1 MLLKASKENGYR
13 PEENLNFETQAR
25 GQHDAKMFWGSL
37 ELLNRLSQALSW
49 GQRQSYVKFGSKWV
63 L

>member
-25 GQHDAKMFWGSL
+25 GQHVGVIGIV
-37 ELLNRLSQALSW
+37 E
-49 GQRQSYVKFGSKWV
+49 
-63 L
+63 

>member
-13 PEENLNFETQAR
+13 PEENLNFETQAS
-25 GQHDAKMFWGSL
+25 GQHVGIIGIV
-37 ELLNRLSQALSW
+37 EYRLSQATFQ
-49 GQRQSYVKFGSKWV
+49 GTTKQSYVKFGSKWV